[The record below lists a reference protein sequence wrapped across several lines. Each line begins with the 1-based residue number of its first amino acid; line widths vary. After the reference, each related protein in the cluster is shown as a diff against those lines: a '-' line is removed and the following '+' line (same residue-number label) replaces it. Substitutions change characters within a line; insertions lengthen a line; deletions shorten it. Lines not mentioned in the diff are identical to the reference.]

1 MSLTRRLAAGLP
13 VVGVAVFAALTLG
26 VAPASAASDG
36 AAARAA
42 QPAVMTTPCTGSE
55 RDCPA
60 GDGYDTPGGTATGDS
75 GPVRGHHGYGSVGP
89 STTPTTPAT
98 TPATTTPTPTGTT
111 PTGTVESVP
120 PTGVSPTTVSPSPS
134 SSTPG
139 HGVSPAHTLPLTGAP
154 SAGTIGL
161 GALLVAAGVGAIWYT
176 RRRRSA

>member
-13 VVGVAVFAALTLG
+13 VVGVTVFAALTLG
-26 VAPASAASDG
+26 VAPANAGPDG
-36 AAARAA
+36 AAAQAA
-42 QPAVMTTPCTGSE
+42 LPAVTTA
-55 RDCPA
+55 PA
-60 GDGYDTPGGTATGDS
+60 GDGYGTPGDTATGDS
-75 GPVRGHHGYGSVGP
+75 GPVRGHPGYGSVGP
-89 STTPTTPAT
+89 STTPTTPTSPT

-139 HGVSPAHTLPLTGAP
+139 HGVSPAHMLPLTGAP

-161 GALLVAAGVGAIWYT
+161 GVLLVAAGAGAVWYT